1 MTTIRDVARRAGVSV
16 GSVSAVA
23 NGAVT
28 VSPAL
33 RAKVTQAI
41 EELGYEPDAVA
52 RSLKMGKTKTIGFVI
67 PDITNPHFSG
77 IARAVE
83 RDCDAAGYTVMLSDT
98 ADDPMKELRHLQLMR
113 RQRVDGVIM
122 VPGGAE
128 KEDATRLKKVISAPV
143 VLVDRRL
150 GDLGSDHVILDNRA
164 ASRLLVEYLIRIGH
178 RRIGIVSGLLNL
190 SLSQERL
197 AGYREALEDHGLAY
211 DERLVAWG
219 KFQVEPA
226 ARATVA
232 LLGVRPRPTALIA
245 TSNHT
250 TVGMMTAL
258 ADQGFRCP
266 QDISVAAIDDF
277 AWARAFAPRLTT
289 AAQPIEAIGREAV
302 RCLLSRISG
311 EETGPLRTIVLNP
324 QLIVRNSCRPLA

>member
-1 MTTIRDVARRAGVSV
+1 MATLRDVARRAGVSV

-23 NGAVT
+23 NGAA

-33 RAKVTQAI
+33 RAKVVQAI
-41 EELGYEPDAVA
+41 EELGYVPDAVA
-52 RSLKMGKTKTIGFVI
+52 RSLKIGKTKTVGFVI

-83 RDCDAAGYTVMLSDT
+83 RACDAAGYTVMLSDT
-98 ADDPMKELRHLQLMR
+98 ADDPAKELRHLQLMR
-113 RQRVDGVIM
+113 TQRVDGVIM
-122 VPGGAE
+122 VPGGAD
-128 KEDATRLKKVISAPV
+128 KADAALLKKVVSAPV
-143 VLVDRRL
+143 VLVDRQL
-150 GDLGSDHVILDNRA
+150 ADFGSDHVVLDNRM

-178 RRIGIVSGLLNL
+178 RRIGIVSGLPNL
-190 SLSQERL
+190 SLSQDRL
-197 AGYREALEDHGLAY
+197 AGYREALEEQGVAY

-226 ARATVA
+226 ARATVM
-232 LLGVRPRPTALIA
+232 LLGVRPRPTAIIA

-250 TVGMMTAL
+250 TVGVMTAL

-302 RCLLSRISG
+302 RCLLSRVSG
-311 EETGPLRTIVLNP
+311 EETGPQRTIVLQP
-324 QLIVRNSCRPLA
+324 SLIVRNSCQALG